1 MYLCQV
7 SLCLSQEHFH
17 TFQNGGA
24 KWVLYNLAG
33 LYWRIIGN
41 NYHAIECFRRAI
53 YTAPDDVQDVPEIN
67 LANVLYRWGRFED
80 AKTLIRE
87 SMKLNKYEVSLYVVE
102 VGDFYIF
109 HLIIIFSIDYMNSKF
124 YVWIT
129 YIDQSVE
136 ITLQIF
142 WRL

>member
-1 MYLCQV
+1 
-7 SLCLSQEHFH
+7 
-17 TFQNGGA
+17 
-24 KWVLYNLAG
+24 
-33 LYWRIIGN
+33 
-41 NYHAIECFRRAI
+41 
-53 YTAPDDVQDVPEIN
+53 VPEIN